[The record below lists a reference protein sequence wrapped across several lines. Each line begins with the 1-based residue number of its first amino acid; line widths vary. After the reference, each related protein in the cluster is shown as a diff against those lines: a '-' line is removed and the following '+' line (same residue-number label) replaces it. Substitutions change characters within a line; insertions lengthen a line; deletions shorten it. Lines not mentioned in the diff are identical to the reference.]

1 MPSRVRSIHG
11 STAEPLPDVYRVL
24 VSIVDQK
31 PWRRLPTPPE
41 EQAFKR
47 IHHHTVTTTRFVPPL
62 VDLAPFHRWNYG
74 TKIAL
79 NCPFEQK
86 DEAKARGA
94 RWDPKDKSWYV
105 TDNMDLNPFK
115 ELAART
121 ERAIRSGIVV
131 RRHAEHGV
139 AQAVHALVDGGSSTS
154 KCQDRCEFFAPVC
167 ILCTLPARPNG
178 RRPRLHGAR
187 GTGNEKVQVH
197 HVLRALWQKEGVAG
211 GGL

>member
-1 MPSRVRSIHG
+1 M
-11 STAEPLPDVYRVL
+11 
-24 VSIVDQK
+24 
-31 PWRRLPTPPE
+31 
-41 EQAFKR
+41 
-47 IHHHTVTTTRFVPPL
+47 PPL